1 MAAINPTPAIFKISI
16 KAIFCSFFIRPNKIH
31 IVAEVS
37 NSLYQTIIPSFNV
50 MSRPS
55 IPVKPARKTAICNW
69 RNAFFIKAAN

>member
-1 MAAINPTPAIFKISI
+1 
-16 KAIFCSFFIRPNKIH
+16 
-31 IVAEVS
+31 
-37 NSLYQTIIPSFNV
+37 